1 MKSRMT
7 ARIAQIS
14 VLETETIEHKL
25 RNLRQAYQEAVW
37 NCQTARAD
45 RFLKQIAPLEN
56 ELNFR
61 KARKL
66 DRLSEYLESAKEA
79 TKANLNNAKELN
91 SERPDRSE
99 FDWLVHVQRARFQAL
114 NDVIEELEFYHD

>member
-1 MKSRMT
+1 MESRMT

-14 VLETETIEHKL
+14 DLETETIEHKL
-25 RNLRQAYQEAVW
+25 RNLRRVYQEAVW
-37 NCQTARAD
+37 NCQTDRAD

-61 KARKL
+61 KARKM
-66 DRLSEYLESAKEA
+66 DRIIEYLKSNKEVA
-79 TKANLNNAKELN
+79 KANLNNAKELK

-114 NDVIEELEFYHD
+114 KDVIEELETYHD